1 MRLTPRPSAFSQTA
15 LGLCYFVLE
24 EYDLA
29 IAACRRGVEMT
40 DGSIPNHYW
49 LCLVYPLLG
58 RDEEEARVE
67 REKLMEL
74 TGGRKPVLQHIWLNE
89 DLGFRMH
96 GLARLAGLE

>member
-1 MRLTPRPSAFSQTA
+1 
-15 LGLCYFVLE
+15 
-24 EYDLA
+24 
-29 IAACRRGVEMT
+29 MT

-74 TGGRKPVLQHIWLNE
+74 TGGRKPVIQHIWLNE

-96 GLARLAGLE
+96 GLERPAGLE

>member
-74 TGGRKPVLQHIWLNE
+74 TGARKLATQFIWLDE
-89 DLGFRMH
+89 DLRLRMH
-96 GLARLAGLE
+96 ALTRLAGLE